1 MERAARR
8 NGEYARYADRRE
20 TEKKGLVCTTKKEV
34 EWNGKCNPSAG
45 RKKERER
52 EGNMPRLQMQ
62 QRGRDGGREVPQIDR
77 YRDD

>member
-20 TEKKGLVCTTKKEV
+20 TEKKGSVCTTKK
-34 EWNGKCNPSAG
+34 GG
-45 RKKERER
+45 GMEREMQPICRAKKGERKGWKYAKVTNATTR
-52 EGNMPRLQMQ
+52 E
-62 QRGRDGGREVPQIDR
+62 GGREVPQIDR